1 VNIRATNGKASGGWS
16 GDLRSLL
23 FLSVLLAGCGAPGE
37 PTPPSPT
44 VPLAI
49 TDLTAHQEGD
59 GALLSFTMP
68 SKSIRGE
75 RLAQP
80 PAVEILR
87 GTLKPD
93 GSPEPKSYRVVYTI
107 PGSLV
112 EDYLVEGRLQF
123 NDPIAPAET
132 RAHPGGSVV
141 YIVRTQ
147 TSPKRGSADS
157 NAVSVRLFP
166 VPERIAAV
174 EAQVSETAI
183 ELRWA
188 APARTASGEPGTGLS
203 GYRIY
208 RGELDA
214 GAAKAAAKEITQ
226 AKWKAPLKLLG
237 PSESESY
244 RDASFEFGKTY
255 VYIVRSVT
263 EAGGGSLE
271 SSDSAPVVVA
281 PLDTFPPAA
290 PEGLVAAV
298 LPGGEAGHLLVDLS
312 WSINLETDLAG
323 YRVYRS
329 VRQGTRGELLT
340 PELLPTPSVRDT
352 SVQPGQS
359 YWYSVTAV
367 DRAGN
372 ESAASAAVEVD
383 IAQPL
388 P

>member
-208 RGELDA
+208 RGELDP